1 MSVTAPDETLAALNS
16 VLSEVID
23 IVREAKRSRWLASS
37 QPALQA
43 EFDLLFDD
51 ARSWAQLLID
61 RDEAHGVS
69 PLVSMATPAERTPP
83 TFTPDGPG
91 ADTREVLMH
100 HLEQLDEHIAA
111 ALQQPQDDDVRHA
124 LEQVERAVTG
134 HREALGV

>member
-1 MSVTAPDETLAALNS
+1 MGVTAPDETLAALNS

-37 QPALQA
+37 QPTLQA

-69 PLVSMATPAERTPP
+69 PLVSMETPAERTPP
-83 TFTPDGPG
+83 DFHP
-91 ADTREVLMH
+91 
-100 HLEQLDEHIAA
+100 
-111 ALQQPQDDDVRHA
+111 
-124 LEQVERAVTG
+124 
-134 HREALGV
+134 